1 MASFAELLGERSISG
16 LEGAGYDVH
25 TPAEPESYDA
35 QDDAPVG
42 ERESHYAP
50 HDSAT
55 GASVS
60 AVDTAVPEWEEE
72 LLSVP
77 APGAYSRAVPHGVRP
92 QEWSVFHGYAS
103 RGQTQGVFDNARR
116 NDIGYAAIAENNC
129 RRYCEGGEN
138 WYRLTQLALAG
149 DLSPLVERGYL
160 TQADADSREPLEA
173 AARAFANA
181 HYTLDLED
189 KYVLDR
195 LGGDAPTWEKLRFAY
210 LIVCAPAG
218 GWKLAAP
225 SDAVAC
231 IAYRVQR
238 TSSFK
243 TIANKRF
250 RDSTEA
256 QVSWMCERL
265 NATTGV
271 EGVVAQRLL
280 YRMVVSVELD
290 WWAGGGVSGRVETPA
305 GGFTVSTRSDI
316 LGVSQAAFSLCQ
328 IMSAATERGG
338 YTGGKPGAWKVL
350 EFQPSVNLS
359 QYDEGADGE
368 KADVFGVH
376 SVGEA
381 TDAAAARF
389 SERTLSVF
397 APEIVNEDGDY
408 VMLYHKPFEL
418 VDGCLPV
425 NARG

>member
-1 MASFAELLGERSISG
+1 M
-16 LEGAGYDVH
+16 
-25 TPAEPESYDA
+25 
-35 QDDAPVG
+35 
-42 ERESHYAP
+42 
-50 HDSAT
+50 
-55 GASVS
+55 
-60 AVDTAVPEWEEE
+60 
-72 LLSVP
+72 
-77 APGAYSRAVPHGVRP
+77 
-92 QEWSVFHGYAS
+92 
-103 RGQTQGVFDNARR
+103 FDNARR

-129 RRYCEGGEN
+129 RRYCGGGEN

-181 HYTLDLED
+181 HHTSDLED

-265 NATTGV
+265 NAPTGV

-280 YRMVVSVELD
+280 YRMVASVELD

-350 EFQPSVNLS
+350 EFQSSVNLS

-418 VDGCLPV
+418 ADGCLPV

>member
-1 MASFAELLGERSISG
+1 MASFAELLGERSVNG
-16 LEGAGYDVH
+16 LEAAGFEVPEPAEVEDDVH
-25 TPAEPESYDA
+25 GDVDVR
-35 QDDAPVG
+35 DDASEDW
-42 ERESHYAP
+42 ERELM
-50 HDSAT
+50 
-55 GASVS
+55 
-60 AVDTAVPEWEEE
+60 E
-72 LLSVP
+72 VP
-77 APGAYSRAVPHGVRP
+77 APTVRPREDARVAGTRTRGVRP
-92 QEWSVFHGYAS
+92 QAWMVSHGYS
-103 RGQTQGVFDNARR
+103 SHSKTQAVFDNARR
-116 NDIGYAAIAENNC
+116 NDLGYACVAENNC

-160 TQADADSREPLEA
+160 TQADADACEEPLEA

-181 HYTLDLED
+181 HYTPDLAD
-189 KYVLDR
+189 KYAIDR
-195 LGGDAPTWEKLRFAY
+195 LGGDAPTWEKLRLAY

-218 GWKLAAP
+218 GWKMAAP

-256 QVSWMCERL
+256 KVSWMCERL
-265 NATTGV
+265 NAPTGV

-280 YRMVVSVELD
+280 YRMVASVELD

-338 YTGGKPGAWKVL
+338 YTGGKPSAWKVL
-350 EFQPSVNLS
+350 EFQSSVNLS

-381 TDAAAARF
+381 TDAAAAQF

-425 NARG
+425 NVH